1 MAETVIFR
9 TTLGTGTYGIII
21 EVNGRFV
28 HERKYKST
36 TLRARDRVEFI
47 QAACRVYLSN
57 HFLGLYTSRCT
68 ALAADQ
74 VCGWT

>member
-21 EVNGRFV
+21 ELNGRFV

-47 QAACRVYLSN
+47 QAACRV
-57 HFLGLYTSRCT
+57 
-68 ALAADQ
+68 
-74 VCGWT
+74 